1 MSVMWKGRNVVLA
14 SGSPRR
20 RELLAQV
27 GMEPEIV
34 PSLVE
39 ECTEETEP
47 DLMVMELSRIKA
59 EDVASRCPEGTL
71 VIGAD
76 TMVAVDKE
84 VLGKP
89 GTPERAA
96 EMIEKLQGRAHQV
109 YTGVTLLLVEPGG
122 CLHGTTF
129 VEKTDVYVY
138 PMTDEEIRTT
148 PGAGSRWIRRGH
160 MEYRAVL
167 RCISAKLTAIT
178 TTWWG
183 FRWDGSTMN

>member
-84 VLGKP
+84 VLESP
-89 GTPERAA
+89 G
-96 EMIEKLQGRAHQV
+96 
-109 YTGVTLLLVEPGG
+109 
-122 CLHGTTF
+122 
-129 VEKTDVYVY
+129 
-138 PMTDEEIRTT
+138 
-148 PGAGSRWIRRGH
+148 RRSGP
-160 MEYRAVL
+160 R
-167 RCISAKLTAIT
+167 R
-178 TTWWG
+178 
-183 FRWDGSTMN
+183 